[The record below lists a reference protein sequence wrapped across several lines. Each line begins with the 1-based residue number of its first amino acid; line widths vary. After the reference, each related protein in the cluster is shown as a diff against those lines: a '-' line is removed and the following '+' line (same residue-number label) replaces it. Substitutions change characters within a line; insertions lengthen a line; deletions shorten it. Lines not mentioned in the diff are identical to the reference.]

1 MTSPCFHR
9 GFTLVETLATCAIA
23 ALAMAIGAAL
33 LTGAGDPLPRA
44 EQTLLEAR
52 AMASLVA
59 VSDGPASMRLEA
71 GRLIVRDG
79 RGNAVIERDWPAK
92 VLAAALTD
100 GIRIDRLGASDAPS
114 VVLMHNGRRMELTP

>member
-1 MTSPCFHR
+1 MTSRHAHR

-44 EQTLLEAR
+44 EQTYLEAR
-52 AMASLVA
+52 AMARLVA
-59 VSDGPASMRLEA
+59 VSDGPASMQLEA

-79 RGNAVIERDWPAK
+79 RGNAVVEREWPAR
-92 VLAAALTD
+92 VLAAALTE
-100 GIRIDRLGASDAPS
+100 GVRIDRLGASDAPS
-114 VVLMHNGRRMELTP
+114 IELVHGGRRVEIAP

>member
-1 MTSPCFHR
+1 MNAHSVHR

-33 LTGAGDPLPRA
+33 LTGAGYPLPRA
-44 EQTLLEAR
+44 EQTYLEAR
-52 AMASLVA
+52 AMARLVA

-79 RGNAVIERDWPAK
+79 RGTTVVERKWPTN
-92 VLAAALTD
+92 VLATALAD
-100 GIRIDRLGASDAPS
+100 GIRIDRLGASDAQS
-114 VVLMHNGRRMELTP
+114 VVLMHNGRRMELAP

>member
-1 MTSPCFHR
+1 MSQSSVHR

-33 LTGAGDPLPRA
+33 LAGAGDPLPRA

-52 AMASLVA
+52 AMARLVA
-59 VSDGPASMRLEA
+59 VSDGPASMQLEA

-79 RGNAVIERDWPAK
+79 RGNAVVEREWPAR
-92 VLAAALTD
+92 VLATALTE
-100 GIRIDRLGASDAPS
+100 GVRIDRLGQSEVI
-114 VVLMHNGRRMELTP
+114 VVQLVHRERRVEISP

>member
-1 MTSPCFHR
+1 MNAHCDHR

-44 EQTLLEAR
+44 EQTLLEAQ
-52 AMASLVA
+52 AMARLVA
-59 VSDGPASMRLEA
+59 VSDGPASMQLKG

-79 RGNAVIERDWPAK
+79 RGNAVIERAWPTEVRAA
-92 VLAAALTD
+92 VLAE
-100 GIRIDRLGASDAPS
+100 GVRMDRLGASDAPS
-114 VVLMHNGRRMELTP
+114 IELVHGGRRVELAP

>member
-1 MTSPCFHR
+1 MTSRHAHR

-44 EQTLLEAR
+44 EQTYLEAR
-52 AMASLVA
+52 AMARLVA
-59 VSDGPASMRLEA
+59 VSDGPASMQLEA

-79 RGNAVIERDWPAK
+79 RGNAVVEREWPAR
-92 VLAAALTD
+92 VLAAALTE
-100 GIRIDRLGASDAPS
+100 GVRIDRLGASDAQS
-114 VVLMHNGRRMELTP
+114 VELAHGGRRVEIAP